1 MGAEPSSPDRR
12 TLAAQE
18 LSALE
23 AHFRYEDHR
32 DFERSEYEPIA
43 RRLKRQGQWVFWL
56 GAITGGVFTIWAML
70 QFIDYGA
77 DGETLDLIL
86 GIAMLAVGW
95 AQQVAQSR
103 QGMRLIVPSERMLAL
118 LEPPDATEPSAE
130 EAPVVEAHRHWLG
143 EEAYRSANR
152 KMI

>member
-1 MGAEPSSPDRR
+1 MVAELSSPDRR

-32 DFERSEYEPIA
+32 HFEQGEYEPIA
-43 RRLKRQGQWVFWL
+43 RRLKRQGQWMFWL
-56 GAITGGVFTIWAML
+56 GAITGGVFTVWAAL
-70 QFIDYGA
+70 QFLDYGA
-77 DGETLDLIL
+77 EGNPLGLVL

-103 QGMRLIVPSERMLAL
+103 QGMRLIVPSERVLAL
-118 LEPPDATEPSAE
+118 LEPSEASEPS
-130 EAPVVEAHRHWLG
+130 G
-143 EEAYRSANR
+143 EQEPSIETGRR
-152 KMI
+152 